1 MLVVAFGTLLVV
13 VSLVLLVWSLPRVPT
28 RD

>member
-1 MLVVAFGTLLVV
+1 MLFVALGTLLVV
-13 VSLVLLVWSLPRVPT
+13 VSVVLLVWSLPRVPT